1 MRAVTY
7 QTIEQGICDLIG
19 WDPDNLS
26 SGEFNQIKRAV
37 TQALEQIW
45 RDFPWPGL
53 CVVERRQ
60 YAPTY
65 ASGSYT
71 AGDQV
76 YFPATDAY
84 YEAIQDSSGEDPE
97 ILSGTTY
104 LLNREYWSEL
114 ARSYSADNWS
124 VTAAY
129 DAGDTVTYGPT
140 GLVYVAISAVTAGTL
155 PTDTDYWYPLTEFQ
169 PCVPLVESGYTAIGD
184 VLGAYAT
191 DPSKFCGASP
201 VSFRLVPEGVGFF
214 DGATTRPWL
223 HYLKRPH
230 RFTGTD
236 WDATVAYTAAEE
248 DEITGSTVATGP
260 QVYTGTG
267 SPEGVVTANPGS
279 LYVQQVSSTVT
290 QLWTKG
296 SGTGNTGW
304 IG

>member
-1 MRAVTY
+1 MRAGTY

-19 WDPDNLS
+19 WDPENLS
-26 SGEFNQIKRAV
+26 DGEFNQIKRAV
-37 TQALEQIW
+37 TQVLEQIW

-65 ASGSYT
+65 ASGSYA

-84 YEAIQDSSGEDPE
+84 YEAIQASSGEDPE
-97 ILSGTTY
+97 TLAGTTY
-104 LLNREYWSEL
+104 SLNLEYWSRL
-114 ARSYSADNWS
+114 ARSYSADNWNAA
-124 VTAAY
+124 TAYA
-129 DAGDTVTYGPT
+129 AGDTVDYGPT
-140 GLVYVAISAVTAGTL
+140 GLVYVAHHNATAGIL
-155 PTDTDYWYPLTEFQ
+155 PTNTSFWYPLTEFQ
-169 PCVPLVESGYTAIGD
+169 PYVALVETGYTAIGD
-184 VLGAYAT
+184 VLGAYAK
-191 DPSKFCGASP
+191 DPRKFTGAAP
-201 VSFRLVPEGVGFF
+201 AEFRLVPEGVGIF
-214 DGATTRPWL
+214 GQTVARPWL

-236 WDATVAYTAAEE
+236 WSSTATYTAAAE

-260 QVYTGTG
+260 GLYSGTA
-267 SPEGVVTANPGS
+267 SPEGAVTAKPGS
-279 LYVQQVSSTVT
+279 IYTQIISSTVT
-290 QLWTKG
+290 QTWVKA